1 MAYDWTGNNV
11 MQKRDDR
18 FLAACIVSALAL
30 TAITVGVLMKEQ
42 IPAQQQNPYLL
53 TTDKWQLRL

>member
-18 FLAACIVSALAL
+18 FLAACIISALFL
-30 TAITVGVLMKEQ
+30 TAVTIGALLREP
-42 IPAQQQNPYLL
+42 IPMRQDNPYLL